1 MRIGITCYP
10 TYGGSGAIAAELGIQ
25 LSQRGHQVHFVSY
38 ALPFRLPTFQQ
49 DIFFHQV
56 ETMSYPLFEHAPYTI
71 TLAAKMAD
79 VAQAEGLDLLH
90 VHYAIPHAVSA
101 FLARE
106 AVGGRLKVLTTLH
119 GTDITLVGI
128 DPSLRSIT
136 RLAIDTSDRVT
147 AVSSYLEQR
156 TRETLQPS
164 RPIRVIPNFVDS
176 SRFLPGR
183 EERTRNRFAHSG
195 ERILLHLSN
204 FRPVKR
210 VTDVIRIFARVR
222 QEIPAK
228 LLMVGDGVERPTA
241 QHLTRELN
249 IEKEVVFLS
258 RQEDIP
264 GLMKVADLF
273 LLPSELESFGL
284 AALEA
289 MSCGV
294 PVIASRV
301 GGLLELIEDGV
312 SGMLYHVGDVEGMA
326 QAALRVLTD
335 DAHHHRVAQAAR
347 QRVLD
352 HFDAARIIPE
362 YEALYQEVLACESP
376 PPFRPTSD
384 DR

>member
-1 MRIGITCYP
+1 MKIGITCYP
-10 TYGGSGAIAAELGIQ
+10 TYGGSGAVAAELGIQ

-49 DIFFHQV
+49 NLFFHQV

-79 VAQAEGLDLLH
+79 VALAEGLDLLH

-119 GTDITLVGI
+119 GTDITLVGT

-136 RLAIDTSDRVT
+136 RLAINMSDQVT

-156 TRETLQPS
+156 TRETFQPS
-164 RPIRVIPNFVDS
+164 RPVRVIPNFVDS
-176 SRFLPGR
+176 ARFRPGHAGEVR
-183 EERTRNRFAHSG
+183 RRFAPPG
-195 ERILLHLSN
+195 ERILMHLSN

-222 QEIPAK
+222 QEIPGK

-241 QHLTRELN
+241 QHLARELN
-249 IEKEVVFLS
+249 IEKEIRFLS
-258 RQEDIP
+258 RQDDIP
-264 GLMKVADLF
+264 HLMKVADLF

-301 GGLLELIEDGV
+301 GGLPEVIEHGV
-312 SGMLYHVGDVEGMA
+312 SGYLHPVGDVEGMA
-326 QAALRVLTD
+326 QQALRVLAD
-335 DAHHHRVAQAAR
+335 EAVHRRLSEASR

-352 HFDAARIIPE
+352 RFDAPHIIPR
-362 YEALYQEVLACESP
+362 YEALYGELLDE
-376 PPFRPTSD
+376 
-384 DR
+384 

>member
-1 MRIGITCYP
+1 MKIGITCYP

-25 LSQRGHQVHFVSY
+25 LSQRGHEVHFVSY
-38 ALPFRLPTFQQ
+38 APPFRLPSFQQ
-49 DIFFHQV
+49 NLFFHQV
-56 ETMSYPLFEHAPYTI
+56 GTMSYPLFEHTPYTI

-79 VAQAEGLDLLH
+79 VAVAEGIDLLH

-106 AVGGRLKVLTTLH
+106 AVGGRFKVLTTLH
-119 GTDITLVGI
+119 GTDITLVGT

-136 RLAIDTSDRVT
+136 RLAIDRSDRVT
-147 AVSSYLEQR
+147 AVSSYLEQK
-156 TRETLQPS
+156 TRETFQPN
-164 RPIRVIPNFVDS
+164 RPIRVIPNFVDTA
-176 SRFLPGR
+176 RFCPGQDEAR
-183 EERTRNRFAHSG
+183 RRFAGPG

-210 VTDVIRIFARVR
+210 VSDVIRTFARVR
-222 QEIPAK
+222 QEVPGK

-241 QHLTRELN
+241 QRLTEELHL
-249 IEKEVVFLS
+249 EKEICFLS
-258 RQEDIP
+258 RQDDIP

-273 LLPSELESFGL
+273 LLPSEQESFGL

-301 GGLLELIEDGV
+301 GGLPELIEDGV
-312 SGMLYHVGDVEGMA
+312 SGILSTVGDVEGMA
-326 QAALRVLTD
+326 GAALRVLTD
-335 DAHHHRVAQAAR
+335 DAYHRRVAQAAR

-352 HFDAARIIPE
+352 HFDASRIVPQ
-362 YEALYQEVLACESP
+362 YEALYRELLEH
-376 PPFRPTSD
+376 
-384 DR
+384 

>member
-1 MRIGITCYP
+1 MKIGITCYP

-25 LSQRGHQVHFVSY
+25 LGQRGHRVHFVSY
-38 ALPFRLPTFQQ
+38 ALPFRLQTFHQN
-49 DIFFHQV
+49 IFFHQV

-79 VAQAEGLDLLH
+79 VVTAEGLDLLH

-101 FLARE
+101 YLARE
-106 AVGGRLKVLTTLH
+106 TVGGRVKVVTTLH
-119 GTDITLVGI
+119 GTDITLVGT
-128 DPSLRSIT
+128 DPSLHSIT
-136 RLAIDTSDRVT
+136 RFAINMSDRVT

-156 TRETLQPS
+156 TRETFQPTQ
-164 RPIRVIPNFVDS
+164 PVRVIPNFVDTDQF
-176 SRFLPGR
+176 RPGQ
-183 EERTRNRFAHSG
+183 EEAARRRFAHPG

-241 QHLTRELN
+241 QHLVRELN
-249 IEKEVVFLS
+249 IEKEVFFLS
-258 RQEDIP
+258 RQEDIA
-264 GLMKVADLF
+264 GLMTVADLF

-289 MSCGV
+289 MSCEI

-301 GGLLELIEDGV
+301 GGLPEVIEDGV
-312 SGMLYHVGDVEGMA
+312 SGFLRPVGDVEGMA
-326 QAALRVLTD
+326 REALRLLGDAVL
-335 DAHHHRVAQAAR
+335 HRRVARAAR

-352 HFDAARIIPE
+352 HFDAPRVIPQ
-362 YEALYQEVLACESP
+362 YEAIYRELLAE
-376 PPFRPTSD
+376 
-384 DR
+384 

>member
-1 MRIGITCYP
+1 MKIGITCYP
-10 TYGGSGAIAAELGIQ
+10 TYGGSGAVAAELGIQ
-25 LSQRGHQVHFVSY
+25 LGQRGHQVHFISY
-38 ALPFRLPTFQQ
+38 APPFRLPTFQQ
-49 DIFFHQV
+49 NLFFHQV
-56 ETMSYPLFEHAPYTI
+56 ETMSYPLFDYTPYTI

-79 VAQAEGLDLLH
+79 VVLAEGVDLLH

-106 AVGGRLKVLTTLH
+106 AVAGRLKVLTTLH
-119 GTDITLVGI
+119 GTDITLVGT
-128 DPSLRSIT
+128 DPSLRPIT
-136 RLAIDTSDRVT
+136 RLAINMSDRVT
-147 AVSSYLEQR
+147 AVSSYLEQT
-156 TRETLQPS
+156 TRETFEPS
-164 RPIRVIPNFVDS
+164 RPVRMIPNFVDS
-176 SRFLPGR
+176 SRFHPGQ
-183 EERTRNRFAHSG
+183 EEEVRSRFARPG
-195 ERILLHLSN
+195 EPILLHLSN

-241 QHLTRELN
+241 QHLVRELN
-249 IEKEVVFLS
+249 IEKEVRFLS

-264 GLMKVADLF
+264 SLMKVADLF

-301 GGLLELIEDGV
+301 GGLPEVIDDGMN
-312 SGMLYHVGDVEGMA
+312 GLLYPVGYVEGMA
-326 QAALRVLTD
+326 QGALQVLTD
-335 DAHHHRVAQAAR
+335 DTVHRRMAHAAR

-352 HFDAARIIPE
+352 HFDAPLIVPQ
-362 YEALYQEVLACESP
+362 YEALYEELRES
-376 PPFRPTSD
+376 
-384 DR
+384 

>member
-1 MRIGITCYP
+1 MKIGITCYP
-10 TYGGSGAIAAELGIQ
+10 TYGGSGAVAAELGIQ
-25 LSQRGHQVHFVSY
+25 LSQRGHHVHFVSY

-49 DIFFHQV
+49 NLFFHQV
-56 ETMSYPLFEHAPYTI
+56 EMMSYPLFEHTPYTI

-79 VAQAEGLDLLH
+79 VAMAEGLDLLH

-101 FLARE
+101 VLARE

-119 GTDITLVGI
+119 GTDITLVGT

-136 RLAIDTSDRVT
+136 RLAINMSDRVT

-156 TRETLQPS
+156 TRETFLPD

-176 SRFLPGR
+176 SRFRPGR
-183 EERTRNRFAHSG
+183 DEEARSRFGLPG
-195 ERILLHLSN
+195 ERILLHISN

-210 VTDVIRIFARVR
+210 VTDVIRIFAVVQR
-222 QEIPAK
+222 EMPAK
-228 LLMVGDGVERPTA
+228 LLMVGDGVERFTA
-241 QHLTRELN
+241 QHLTRELD
-249 IEKEVVFLS
+249 IEKEVFFLS

-301 GGLLELIEDGV
+301 GGLPEVIEDGV
-312 SGMLYHVGDVEGMA
+312 SGLLRPVGDVEGMA
-326 QAALRVLTD
+326 REALRVLAD
-335 DAHHHRVAQAAR
+335 GALHLRLAQAGR
-347 QRVLD
+347 RRVLE
-352 HFDAARIIPE
+352 HFDAPRIIPH
-362 YEALYQEVLACESP
+362 YEALYRELLGE
-376 PPFRPTSD
+376 
-384 DR
+384 

>member
-1 MRIGITCYP
+1 MKIGITCYP
-10 TYGGSGAIAAELGIQ
+10 TYGGSGAVAAELGTQ
-25 LSQRGHQVHFVSY
+25 LSRRGHQVHFISY
-38 ALPFRLPTFQQ
+38 APPFRLPSFQENL
-49 DIFFHQV
+49 FFHQV
-56 ETMSYPLFEHAPYTI
+56 GTMSYPLFEHTPYTI

-79 VAQAEGLDLLH
+79 VALAEGLDMLH

-106 AVGGRLKVLTTLH
+106 AVEGRLKVLTTLH
-119 GTDITLVGI
+119 GTDITLVGT

-136 RLAIDTSDRVT
+136 RLAINMSDQVT
-147 AVSSYLEQR
+147 AVSSYLEQK
-156 TRETLQPS
+156 TRETFHPD

-176 SRFLPGR
+176 TRFHPGQDEAR
-183 EERTRNRFAHSG
+183 HRFARPG

-210 VTDVIRIFARVR
+210 VTDVIRILARVR

-241 QHLTRELN
+241 HHLAQELS
-249 IEKEVVFLS
+249 IEKEVFFLS
-258 RQEDIP
+258 RQDDIP
-264 GLMKVADLF
+264 SLMQVADLF
-273 LLPSELESFGL
+273 LLPSEQESFGL

-301 GGLLELIEDGV
+301 GGLPEVIEDGV
-312 SGMLYHVGDVEGMA
+312 SGILRPVGDVEGMA
-326 QAALRVLTD
+326 REALRVLTD
-335 DAHHHRVAQAAR
+335 ESYHRHLAQAAR

-352 HFDAARIIPE
+352 HFDAPRIVPQ
-362 YEALYQEVLACESP
+362 YEALYGELLK
-376 PPFRPTSD
+376 D
-384 DR
+384 

>member
-1 MRIGITCYP
+1 MKIGITCYP
-10 TYGGSGAIAAELGIQ
+10 TYGGSGAVAAELGVQ
-25 LSQRGHQVHFVSY
+25 LSRRGHQVHFVSY

-49 DIFFHQV
+49 DLFFHQV
-56 ETMSYPLFEHAPYTI
+56 ETMSYPLFEHTPYTI

-106 AVGGRLKVLTTLH
+106 AVGGRLKVVTTLH
-119 GTDITLVGI
+119 GTDITLVGT

-136 RLAIDTSDRVT
+136 RLAIDMSDRVT
-147 AVSSYLEQR
+147 AVSSYLALK
-156 TRETLQPS
+156 TRETFQPN

-176 SRFLPGR
+176 AGFRPGQ
-183 EERTRNRFAHSG
+183 EKEARNRFARPE
-195 ERILLHLSN
+195 ERLLLHLSN

-222 QEIPAK
+222 QEIPGK

-241 QHLTRELN
+241 QHMARELN
-249 IEKEVVFLS
+249 VEKEVFFLS

-264 GLMKVADLF
+264 GLMNLADLF

-301 GGLLELIEDGV
+301 GGLPEVVEDGV
-312 SGMLYHVGDVEGMA
+312 TGLLYPVGDVEGMVQGALQILTDKALHYRMA
-326 QAALRVLTD
+326 QAA
-335 DAHHHRVAQAAR
+335 H
-347 QRVLD
+347 QRVLA
-352 HFDAARIIPE
+352 HFDAPRIVPQ
-362 YEALYQEVLACESP
+362 YEALYQELLE
-376 PPFRPTSD
+376 D
-384 DR
+384 

>member
-1 MRIGITCYP
+1 
-10 TYGGSGAIAAELGIQ
+10 
-25 LSQRGHQVHFVSY
+25 
-38 ALPFRLPTFQQ
+38 LPFRLPTFQQ
-49 DIFFHQV
+49 NLFFHQV
-56 ETMSYPLFEHAPYTI
+56 EMMSYPLFEHTPYTI

-79 VAQAEGLDLLH
+79 VAMAEGLDLLH

-101 FLARE
+101 VLARE

-119 GTDITLVGI
+119 GTDITLVGT

-136 RLAIDTSDRVT
+136 RLAINMSDRVT

-156 TRETLQPS
+156 TRETFLPD

-176 SRFLPGR
+176 SRFRPGR
-183 EERTRNRFAHSG
+183 DEEARSRFALPE
-195 ERILLHLSN
+195 ERILLHISN

-210 VTDVIRIFARVR
+210 VTDVIRIFAVVQR
-222 QEIPAK
+222 EMPAK
-228 LLMVGDGVERPTA
+228 LLMVGDGVERFTA
-241 QHLTRELN
+241 QHLARELD
-249 IEKEVVFLS
+249 IEKKVFFLS

-301 GGLLELIEDGV
+301 GGLPEVIEDGV
-312 SGMLYHVGDVEGMA
+312 SGLLRPVGDVEGMA
-326 QAALRVLTD
+326 REALKVLAD
-335 DAHHHRVAQAAR
+335 DALHRRLAQAGR
-347 QRVLD
+347 QRVLG
-352 HFDAARIIPE
+352 HFDAPLIIPH
-362 YEALYQEVLACESP
+362 YEALYRELLGE
-376 PPFRPTSD
+376 
-384 DR
+384 